1 MEDAP
6 RDPSVKTFFDRSQ
19 KGERLKKAEKNRE
32 GNKKSQVNVQN
43 ISA

>member
-6 RDPSVKTFFDRSQ
+6 RDPSVKTFFDRFP
-19 KGERLKKAEKNRE
+19 KRRKIKEGRKNRE